1 MAFAVIEHFCSRLFL
16 VFSGFFFTVEFKK
29 ERNLLNEPG
38 MSRRS
43 LWILPTIHDA
53 CLNTTLMAIRDIDDF
68 LTPRMGGSRKDD
80 LKASDLGFKEGL
92 GFLGKTERERINKLI
107 MHSTKVA
114 AYGNQ
119 EPLVGYW
126 GTHLKMRFQKSLL
139 FEVGAGELQI
149 SKASESLGSGSFL
162 HHANRSSSGVCQE
175 GQGKQYWLSGAFVPA
190 SSELA
195 SGIA

>member
-1 MAFAVIEHFCSRLFL
+1 MNPTPHEDDMAFAVIEHFCSRLFL
-16 VFSGFFFTVEFKK
+16 VFSCFFFTVEFKK
-29 ERNLLNEPG
+29 DRNLLNELG

-80 LKASDLGFKEGL
+80 LKASDLGFKEDF

-119 EPLVGYW
+119 ESSW
-126 GTHLKMRFQKSLL
+126 DI
-139 FEVGAGELQI
+139 GELTSKCVSQSLYFLRWVQANCKSAKHQKAWAAAVFYTTQTEAI
-149 SKASESLGSGSFL
+149 LEYAKKVKASNIGSS
-162 HHANRSSSGVCQE
+162 
-175 GQGKQYWLSGAFVPA
+175 KP
-190 SSELA
+190 
-195 SGIA
+195 